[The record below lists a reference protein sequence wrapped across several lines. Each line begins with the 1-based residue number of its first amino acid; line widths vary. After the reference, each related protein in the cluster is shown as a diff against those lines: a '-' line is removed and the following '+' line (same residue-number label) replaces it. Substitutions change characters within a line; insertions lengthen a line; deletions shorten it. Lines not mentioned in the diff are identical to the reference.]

1 MPKPASAPPPPAPRE
16 WNVLTMLEWATA
28 YLADKAVPS
37 PRLSIEWILSHI
49 LACKR
54 LDLYLKFDRPI
65 SPEELSAIKPLLLRR
80 AKHEPLQYITGSTD
94 FFGLELQTRPGALI
108 PRPETEQ
115 LVEIVLEHHDAKSM
129 RVLDLGTGSGCI
141 PIALKHE
148 RPGWH
153 LCGSDISREA
163 LELAKLNASRLKLEL
178 SFVEHDFFESDW
190 PHDAFP
196 APFDLIVSNPPYIP
210 QTEYNDI
217 EEQVRAYEPDI
228 ALFYPDVMQV
238 YRALINFARK
248 HLSEDG
254 EIYVEIHEELYE
266 DIRRLFAQDFHRH
279 QLINDYS
286 GKPRFIRASNIL

>member
-1 MPKPASAPPPPAPRE
+1 MSKPASAPPPPAPRE

-28 YLADKAVPS
+28 YLGDKAVPS

-94 FFGLELQTRPGALI
+94 FFGLELQTRPCALI

-148 RPGWH
+148 RPDWQ

-163 LELAKLNASRLKLEL
+163 LELAALNASRHELEV
-178 SFVEHDFFESDW
+178 SFVEHDFFEADW
-190 PHDAFP
+190 NSEEYP

-210 QTEYNDI
+210 QAEYENI

-238 YRALINFARK
+238 YRALINFAQK
-248 HLSEDG
+248 QLSEEGD
-254 EIYVEIHEELYE
+254 IYVEIHEELSE
-266 DIRRLFAQDFHRH
+266 DIRRLFAQSFHSH

-286 GKPRFIRASNIL
+286 GKPRFIRASHIL

>member
-1 MPKPASAPPPPAPRE
+1 MPNPSSAPPPAPRD
-16 WNVLTMLEWATA
+16 WNVLTMLEWATT
-28 YLADKAVPS
+28 YLGDKAVPS
-37 PRLSIEWILSHI
+37 PRLSIEWILSHV

-94 FFGLELQTRPGALI
+94 FYGLELQTRPGALI

-115 LVEIVLEHHDAKSM
+115 LVELILEQHEATSK

-148 RPGWH
+148 RPGWQ
-153 LCGSDISREA
+153 LCGSDISRKA
-163 LELAKLNASRLKLEL
+163 LELAKLNASRLELEL
-178 SFVEHDFFESDW
+178 LFVEHDFFEADW
-190 PHDAFP
+190 DDDAFP

-210 QTEYNDI
+210 QAEYEDI
-217 EEQVRAYEPDI
+217 EEQVRVYEPGI

-238 YRALINFARK
+238 YRALISFARK
-248 HLSEDG
+248 HLSEEG
-254 EIYVEIHEELYE
+254 EIYVEIHEQLS
-266 DIRRLFAQDFHRH
+266 DDLRTLFEKSFQSH

-286 GKPRFIRASNIL
+286 GKPRFIKASHIL